1 MFLETSFVLP
11 VTVALQLAA
20 AFFAYRLM
28 RRTSSN
34 ISWTLITAS
43 LLLMAAFSS
52 IHFYYMPES
61 DAVKMAS
68 NAEFMVLLISAL
80 MVIVTIQRPQP
91 TPGQG
96 DNHGERIENILNDA
110 IKNISE
116 GFVIFDSDGR
126 LVICN
131 DRYKDFYKYSDED
144 CAPGVLSIDLGKLD
158 LERKTVIYDGK
169 VEDYILRRDD
179 TYELKDI
186 LTIYLADGRI
196 LETRDRKTATGGVVS
211 FQQDVTERVQA
222 RQALQQAHDKLESR
236 VEERTRELSREVLDR
251 KRAEENAKVASH
263 AKSDLLANM
272 SHELRTPLNAI
283 IGFSGTIK
291 EETFGTLDN
300 EKYREY
306 INDIHQSGEHL
317 LELIDDILDVSAIEA
332 DAIKLQDETVSLSAI
347 VDTSVRLIRPRAE
360 DGHVTIS
367 QSIDSEIPMIIVDQR
382 RMKQILLN
390 LLSNAVKFTPEGGKV
405 SLSAR
410 LNEQGSLSIAIA
422 DTGIG
427 MDEDHLKI
435 ALSTFGQVDSGLD
448 RKHEGTGLGLPLT
461 KGLVNLHGG
470 KLDVESEVG
479 NGTQVT
485 VTLPKE
491 RIAQDK

>member
-1 MFLETSFVLP
+1 
-11 VTVALQLAA
+11 
-20 AFFAYRLM
+20 
-28 RRTSSN
+28 
-34 ISWTLITAS
+34 
-43 LLLMAAFSS
+43 
-52 IHFYYMPES
+52 
-61 DAVKMAS
+61 
-68 NAEFMVLLISAL
+68 
-80 MVIVTIQRPQP
+80 
-91 TPGQG
+91 
-96 DNHGERIENILNDA
+96 
-110 IKNISE
+110 
-116 GFVIFDSDGR
+116 
-126 LVICN
+126 
-131 DRYKDFYKYSDED
+131 
-144 CAPGVLSIDLGKLD
+144 
-158 LERKTVIYDGK
+158 
-169 VEDYILRRDD
+169 
-179 TYELKDI
+179 
-186 LTIYLADGRI
+186 
-196 LETRDRKTATGGVVS
+196 
-211 FQQDVTERVQA
+211 
-222 RQALQQAHDKLESR
+222 
-236 VEERTRELSREVLDR
+236 
-251 KRAEENAKVASH
+251 
-263 AKSDLLANM
+263 M